1 VFTEMILAGMV
12 SLSHAEREADFG
24 GPHRT
29 LRDCGSEA
37 PRVGAC
43 RMPMA
48 MTPADVETHLAGK
61 DTAWWRDGDAFIVVA
76 KRDTDQAYLCCSIRA
91 PMDQVSGDLWALRVR
106 VADLDKATIDV
117 FVQPSGATYGA
128 YRGPLAPPRP
138 EFATA
143 LKGQLLQMVLKSDY
157 LDAPRNLTIYLPP
170 GHDPKKSY
178 PVVYTSDGADRQDD
192 AKMIEPAIL
201 KGEIP
206 PVIVVM
212 IWQGGAPGIDL
223 RSEEYLLG
231 WRGGGLAFRKHESFL
246 LNEVLPAMEKQYG
259 ASSDPRQRLIT
270 GFSSGASWA
279 ATMGL
284 RHPDVFP
291 NVAAQSMVWS
301 QEPQQADVANGA
313 RFYLSAGTLEPTFLD
328 VTTRFA
334 ERAKASGHDVTMVT
348 TVSGHTQT
356 IWRPL
361 LLDAIKW
368 AFGNGSAKKP

>member
-1 VFTEMILAGMV
+1 MLMEMMLAGMV

-29 LRDCGSEA
+29 LRDCSSEPLTA
-37 PRVGAC
+37 GAC

-48 MTPADVETHLAGK
+48 LAPADVETRLAGK
-61 DTAWWRDGDAFIVVA
+61 DTAWWRDGDQFTVVA
-76 KRDTDQAYLCCSIRA
+76 KRDTDQAYLCCSVRA
-91 PMDQVSGDLWALRVR
+91 AMDQVSGDLWGLRVR

-117 FVQPSGATYGA
+117 LVEPGGETVGA
-128 YRGPLAPPRP
+128 YRGPLAPAKM
-138 EFATA
+138 ELASA

-192 AKMIEPAIL
+192 AKFIEPLIL

-206 PVIVVM
+206 PLIMVM
-212 IWQGGAPGIDL
+212 IWQGGVPGIDL

-231 WRGGGLAFRKHESFL
+231 WRGGGLAFRKAESFL
-246 LNEVLPAMEKQYG
+246 VNEVLPEMEKTYG

-284 RHPDVFP
+284 RHPGVFP

-301 QEPQQADVANGA
+301 QEPEQADVANGA
-313 RFYLSAGTLEPTFLD
+313 RFYLSAGTLEPTFLN
-328 VTTRFA
+328 VTNKFA
-334 ERAKASGHDVTMVT
+334 DHARASGHDVTMVT

-361 LLDAIKW
+361 LVDAIKW
-368 AFGNGSAKKP
+368 AFGNGAAKKP